1 VNWVGT
7 EHAEKMIIEG
17 IHRAASA
24 GDDVAAH
31 YVAQSSMAA
40 ASRAS
45 RRSKKK

>member
-1 VNWVGT
+1 
-7 EHAEKMIIEG
+7 MIIEG

-40 ASRAS
+40 ARKG
-45 RRSKKK
+45 RKK

>member
-1 VNWVGT
+1 
-7 EHAEKMIIEG
+7 MIIEG

-40 ASRAS
+40 ASR
-45 RRSKKK
+45 RGRKKS